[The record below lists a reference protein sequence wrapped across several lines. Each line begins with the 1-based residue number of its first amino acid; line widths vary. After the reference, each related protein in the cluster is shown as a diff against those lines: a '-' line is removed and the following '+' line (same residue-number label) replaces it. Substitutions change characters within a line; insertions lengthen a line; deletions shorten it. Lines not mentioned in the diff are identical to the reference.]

1 MDTELLKT
9 FLEVHKAGRFSRA
22 AENLY
27 LTQSAVSFRI
37 RQLEQSLG
45 VALFARQRSQLTLT
59 AAGERLLPH
68 AEAILSNLERARLE
82 VALGEE
88 QHNQL
93 AIGGTANIWDGVLSE
108 ALQRIHNAIPTLG
121 IRGEALP
128 SAQLTRQLLER
139 TLDLAVMFDP
149 PKAEG
154 LAIEALPCVRLL
166 PVTSFADQSMS
177 GYVHVDW
184 GTAFDIRLARESG
197 PTPRPILRVSTS
209 HIALNFILNCGGSAY
224 LPEDRVAEHL
234 QSGQLHRV
242 EGEPTVERPVYCAW
256 HEHNENQ
263 DVINQVKVLLK
274 EGSDLDLR

>member
-9 FLEVHKAGRFSRA
+9 FLEVYKAGRFSRA

-37 RQLEQSLG
+37 RQLEQNLG

-82 VALGEE
+82 VALGED

-93 AIGGTANIWDGVLSE
+93 AIGGTANIWDGVL
-108 ALQRIHNAIPTLG
+108 
-121 IRGEALP
+121 GEALP
-128 SAQLTRQLLER
+128 RIHRALPTLAMRADSLTSAQLTRQLLER

-154 LAIEALPCVRLL
+154 LAIEELPCIRLL
-166 PVTSFADQSMS
+166 PVTTNEEGTMS

-184 GTAFDIRLARESG
+184 GTAFDIRLARQSG
-197 PTPRPILRVSTS
+197 PTPQPVLRVSTS
-209 HIALNFILNCGGSAY
+209 HIALRFLLNCGGSAY
-224 LPEDRVAEHL
+224 LPEDRAAPLIQEGRL
-234 QSGQLHRV
+234 WLV
-242 EGEPTVERPVYCAW
+242 EDEPTVERQVFCAW
-256 HEHNENQ
+256 NEHNENRDLLE
-263 DVINQVKVLLK
+263 DVRNLLK
-274 EGSDLDLR
+274 EGRDLDLG

>member
-9 FLEVHKAGRFSRA
+9 FMEVYKAGRFSRA

-37 RQLEQSLG
+37 RQLEQNLG

-82 VALGEE
+82 VALGED

-93 AIGGTANIWDGVLSE
+93 AIGGTPNIWDGVLSE
-108 ALQRIHNAIPTLG
+108 ALPRIHQALPALAM
-121 IRGEALP
+121 RAESLP

-139 TLDLAVMFDP
+139 TLDMAVMFDP

-154 LAIEALPCVRLL
+154 LQIEELPCVRLL
-166 PVTSFADQSMS
+166 PVTTFDDGSMS
-177 GYVHVDW
+177 DYVHVDW
-184 GTAFDIRLARESG
+184 GTAFDIRLARQNG
-197 PTPRPILRVSTS
+197 PTPRPVLRVSTS
-209 HIALNFILNCGGSAY
+209 HIALRFLLSCGGSAY
-224 LPEDRVAEHL
+224 LPEDRVADLISEGRL
-234 QSGQLHRV
+234 RLV
-242 EGEPTVERPVYCAW
+242 ENEPTVERQVFCAW
-256 HEHNENQ
+256 NEHSENRELLNEIR
-263 DVINQVKVLLK
+263 DLLK
-274 EGSDLDLR
+274 QGRELDLN